1 MASSTIPEKGSI
13 PYEKLSEEQRKSLN
27 LNDILLVDR
36 LDLSQRA
43 RRIGAV
49 KAVIFSA
56 LAIFVFFVQIEINGS
71 SDVPF
76 GHIYNFFID
85 ILGNVGLWLVTIIIA
100 GTGKIGRAH
109 V

>member
-56 LAIFVFFVQIEINGS
+56 LAIFVFFRPNRDQRQQR
-71 SDVPF
+71 
-76 GHIYNFFID
+76 
-85 ILGNVGLWLVTIIIA
+85 
-100 GTGKIGRAH
+100 RALRTH
-109 V
+109 L